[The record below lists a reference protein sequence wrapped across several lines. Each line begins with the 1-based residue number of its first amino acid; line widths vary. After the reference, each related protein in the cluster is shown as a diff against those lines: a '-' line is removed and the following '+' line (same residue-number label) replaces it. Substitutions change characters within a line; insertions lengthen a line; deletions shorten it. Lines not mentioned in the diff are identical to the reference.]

1 MNTSMPHSSVSLA
14 ESKQTNNQLELN
26 REQNKTEL
34 LSVFTVIMFGFLLF
48 APLYLPSRL
57 VGIVL
62 GVVPAIY
69 MTWYLHRYPDS
80 LRNRR
85 GSLGTAINLVAFL
98 WLVAIASIVAI
109 LAGVVE

>member
-26 REQNKTEL
+26 REQNKAAL
-34 LSVFTVIMFGFLLF
+34 LSVFTVIMFGFMLF
-48 APLYLPSRL
+48 APQYLPSRF

-69 MTWYLHRYPDS
+69 LTLYLHRYPDS

-85 GSLGTAINLVAFL
+85 GSLVTAINLVAFL
-98 WLVAIASIVAI
+98 WLVAIASVVAI
-109 LAGVVE
+109 LAGVIE